1 MMNFIKN
8 NKIGVFILSVLIL
21 IWIHMIVYTEVVTVT
36 GTVVEHNVVADKYG
50 TAHYYTLVKYEDEIK
65 SEQGIEF
72 YVVPIGRKVM
82 KTERRFK

>member
-1 MMNFIKN
+1 MMNKLRRNIV
-8 NKIGVFILSVLIL
+8 GVFILFLVTIITVIFFFL
-21 IWIHMIVYTEVVTVT
+21 TERVTIT

-72 YVVPIGRKVM
+72 YVVPVGRKVM